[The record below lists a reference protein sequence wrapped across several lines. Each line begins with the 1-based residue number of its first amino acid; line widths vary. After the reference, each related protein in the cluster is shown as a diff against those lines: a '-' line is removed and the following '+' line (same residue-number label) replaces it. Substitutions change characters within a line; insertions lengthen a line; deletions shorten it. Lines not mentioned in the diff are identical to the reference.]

1 MHKRLKASLGV
12 AVIALALMALMLARV
27 EQRAVATT
35 ATTTASAQLA
45 SLPASDIII
54 FVDTQRLVSDTLPN
68 FLANDP
74 ALFAKVNA
82 KLDRFQ
88 KETGIDPRVFDSL
101 AIGMRFGVTPSRDP
115 GFVAIAHGNFNAA
128 SLIEAAFE
136 TARKKE
142 NIGREEQTYEGKKIF
157 VLTRAR
163 NQNADDDA
171 PSNPSNKE
179 DAHRMA
185 VTELDSS
192 TIALGDL
199 ESIRATVNPGVARAD
214 QTLVDLATR
223 TPNAFA
229 GFAGNLPPGATQQFG
244 IRNGKADKLAASV
257 RQIYGSL
264 STAGTAAETLLGLRT
279 ENQDQARDIAQA
291 INGLKLIS
299 KLGFGKSGANKAEA
313 EAFSNLIENL
323 SVTSQ
328 NEEVEIKLNTTQPDI
343 APLMR
348 RF

>member
-1 MHKRLKASLGV
+1 MHKRFQVSLMI
-12 AVIALALMALMLARV
+12 AVMALLTVVFTAARM
-27 EQRAVATT
+27 EQRATATT
-35 ATTTASAQLA
+35 ATTASAQLG

-54 FVDTQRLVSDTLPN
+54 FVDTQRFVNDTLPN

-74 ALFAKVNA
+74 ALSAKVNA

-88 KETGIDPRVFDSL
+88 KETGIDPRSFDSL
-101 AIGMRFGVTPSRDP
+101 AIGLRLNAPRAGGDFK
-115 GFVAIAHGNFNAA
+115 FVAIAHGSFNAS
-128 SLIEAAFE
+128 SLIDTGFE

-142 NIGREEQTYEGKKIF
+142 NIRREEQTVEGKKIF
-157 VLTRAR
+157 VLSNAR
-163 NQNADDDA
+163 DVDENGEPINR
-171 PSNPSNKE
+171 P
-179 DAHRMA
+179 DAHKMA
-185 VTELDSS
+185 VAELDAS

-199 ESIRATVNPGVARAD
+199 ESIRATVNPGVARVE

-229 GFAGNLPPGATQQFG
+229 GFAGNLPPGAAQSFG
-244 IRNGKADKLAASV
+244 FRNGRADKLAASV
-257 RQIYGSL
+257 RQIYGSV

-328 NEEVEIKLNTTQPDI
+328 NDEVEIKLNTTQSDI

>member
-1 MHKRLKASLGV
+1 MHKRLQASLAL
-12 AVIALALMALMLARV
+12 AVIALALMALVLARV

-35 ATTTASAQLA
+35 TNTTASAQLA

-54 FVDTQRLVSDTLPN
+54 FVDTQRFVSDTLPN

-88 KETGIDPRVFDSL
+88 KETGIDPRSFDSL
-101 AIGMRFGVTPSRDP
+101 AIGMRFGATPNGDP
-115 GFVAIAHGNFNAA
+115 RFVAIAHGSFNAA
-128 SLIEAAFE
+128 SLIDTAFE

-157 VLTRAR
+157 VLTHAR
-163 NQNADDDA
+163 DQDDDTA
-171 PSNPSNKE
+171 PSNQR
-179 DAHRMA
+179 DASRMA

-199 ESIRATVNPGVARAD
+199 ESIRATVNPGMARAE

-244 IRNGKADKLAASV
+244 IRNSRADKLAASV
-257 RQIYGSL
+257 RQIYGSV
-264 STAGTAAETLLGLRT
+264 STAGTAAETFLGLRT

-328 NEEVEIKLNTTQPDI
+328 NDEVEIKLNTTQSDI